1 MPVQDKDYELLSVI
15 HKGSMLSLVGSSIYL
30 FYSIFIQQDLLNVI
44 TSVPFVLV
52 FMVEAVFYRLKM
64 IEPLKLLLVLSLPLL
79 VSLETLFIGGDF
91 SQPAALIASL
101 VITYNFFGGR
111 RKRMYAIGLVNIIS
125 YVAVLLY
132 LQFEEPLFKLKDDP
146 YDEIVVFLVSV
157 CWLFLILEKHDR
169 DEKLLIGN
177 LERKNESLK
186 KATEE
191 LERFAN
197 IASHD
202 LKSPLRNIAS
212 FLGLIERNFKRGDT
226 SNLLTNLEF
235 AKSAA
240 TQMHFLVES
249 ILEISK
255 VNQDAN
261 PHKEVADLN
270 ALLKNALNN
279 LHQDILD
286 KKASVKVDTLPHY
299 YCNPFEMTLLFQ
311 NFIENAIKYN
321 QSEKP
326 VVEVKA
332 TDEKDALRIAITDN
346 GIGIDQQYHE
356 YIFDHFKRL
365 HSSSQYAGTGL
376 GLSLCK
382 KIVQKHDGSIKVNS
396 ALGEGSTFTVV
407 LPKKH

>member
-1 MPVQDKDYELLSVI
+1 
-15 HKGSMLSLVGSSIYL
+15 
-30 FYSIFIQQDLLNVI
+30 
-44 TSVPFVLV
+44 
-52 FMVEAVFYRLKM
+52 
-64 IEPLKLLLVLSLPLL
+64 
-79 VSLETLFIGGDF
+79 
-91 SQPAALIASL
+91 
-101 VITYNFFGGR
+101 
-111 RKRMYAIGLVNIIS
+111 MYAIGLVNIFS
-125 YVAVLLY
+125 YIAVLLY
-132 LQFEEPLFKLKDDP
+132 LQFEAPLFKLKDDP

-169 DEKLLIGN
+169 DENLLIGS

-226 SNLLTNLEF
+226 SNLLNNLEF

-279 LHQDILD
+279 LHQDIVD
-286 KKASVKVDTLPHY
+286 KKASIKAATLPHY

-326 VVEVKA
+326 VVEVNA
-332 TDEKDALRIAITDN
+332 SEEMNALKIAISDN
-346 GIGIDQQYHE
+346 GIGIDEQYHE

-365 HSSSQYAGTGL
+365 HSSSQYSGTGL

-382 KIVQKHDGSIKVNS
+382 KIVQKHDGIIKVES
-396 ALGEGSTFTVV
+396 AVGEGSTFTVV
-407 LPKKH
+407 LPKRH